1 MQEEN
6 PGLYASKKPQDG
18 AMSDTGTDG
27 TRVVESSSAER
38 ELGVQVTAAQNETA
52 ACLAAKRQTTFWG
65 ALNTERTAGQKRW
78 LSHSIQ

>member
-18 AMSDTGTDG
+18 AMSDTGIDG

-38 ELGVQVTAAQNETA
+38 ELGVQVTAAQNEPA
-52 ACLAAKRQTTFWG
+52 A
-65 ALNTERTAGQKRW
+65 
-78 LSHSIQ
+78 

>member
-38 ELGVQVTAAQNETA
+38 ELGVQVTAAQNEPA
-52 ACLAAKRQTTFWG
+52 A
-65 ALNTERTAGQKRW
+65 
-78 LSHSIQ
+78 